1 MTFRES
7 VLGASQLLVAP
18 GVAGP
23 LFARIV
29 ETAGFEAVYMSG
41 AYSTMNILGL
51 PDAELLGLDEMVGNG
66 RRISDVVTIPVIA
79 DADTGFGNA
88 MNARRTVSSY
98 IKAGISALHFE
109 DQESPK
115 RCGHLAGKS
124 LVPDQLFVQKLIA
137 ANDAR
142 GDSDFMLIARS
153 DARDVEGM
161 DGLLRRVE
169 AYSQTGV
176 DMVFAEGVKS
186 VEEVRAVH
194 EACGLPLLVN
204 QVPNGSSPVLP
215 HEELFAAGARI
226 AIYPSNIMAAAILG
240 AESAA
245 DSLRKQTFDSETIP
259 SPREVFERV
268 GISDWL
274 ATEQKYASDS

>member
-169 AYSQTGV
+169 AY
-176 DMVFAEGVKS
+176 
-186 VEEVRAVH
+186 
-194 EACGLPLLVN
+194 
-204 QVPNGSSPVLP
+204 
-215 HEELFAAGARI
+215 
-226 AIYPSNIMAAAILG
+226 
-240 AESAA
+240 
-245 DSLRKQTFDSETIP
+245 
-259 SPREVFERV
+259 
-268 GISDWL
+268 
-274 ATEQKYASDS
+274 